1 MRALAKRELMAPQ
14 PEHWTYN
21 TSTGWSIIANDE
33 GRLSKSEETEK
44 TKTVLVGTHHES
56 KSRWD
61 RAYNWHEWFTQS
73 AEEKRYKNEKYYKQ
87 NAGSCR
93 TNAKNFEERY
103 HTCTFFDKSLISF
116 KPLLGRNRTNPI
128 DWHLSTILLLHRM
141 GRSQCL
147 HILTLF
153 EHFCLESTATQ
164 SYCVNTPLSPAK
176 DAPSVLC
183 GDPIALRL

>member
-1 MRALAKRELMAPQ
+1 MFFWGYRLRQSRHSEVCPASLRQRERLIDVGLSPLQRRHASMRALAKRELMAPQ

-93 TNAKNFEERY
+93 TNAKNFREISY
-103 HTCTFFDKSLISF
+103 MYIFWQVIDFFQAF
-116 KPLLGRNRTNPI
+116 TRT
-128 DWHLSTILLLHRM
+128 
-141 GRSQCL
+141 
-147 HILTLF
+147 
-153 EHFCLESTATQ
+153 
-164 SYCVNTPLSPAK
+164 K
-176 DAPSVLC
+176 
-183 GDPIALRL
+183 